1 MKIDSLNKGYLYYV
15 FEINLFVVKK
25 KVYVFFYELLVYLIN
40 SYIFKEFNC

>member
-25 KVYVFFYELLVYLIN
+25 KVNVFFYELLVYLIN